1 MNQDIFER
9 VLAFLSLVSLGVGAT
24 LVYLKVEQ
32 DVDIDK
38 GLIILV
44 FGIGVGIPCVI
55 LGSIEAPDE
64 TPSDDC
70 DVDLDL

>member
-1 MNQDIFER
+1 MNKDIFER
-9 VLAFLSLVSLGVGAT
+9 VLAFLSLVSLGIGAT
-24 LVYLKVEQ
+24 LIYLKVEQ
-32 DVDIDK
+32 DCDISK

-55 LGSIEAPDE
+55 LGNIGISDE
-64 TPSDDC
+64 TPDDDC